1 MDFLELQRTFIFPF
15 FILMVIQNIPW
26 QGSLLKKSF
35 FSDLPKFA
43 ELALVPA
50 QELRHWLHPGV

>member
-1 MDFLELQRTFIFPF
+1 MDFLELQRTFILPF

-50 QELRHWLHPGV
+50 QELRH